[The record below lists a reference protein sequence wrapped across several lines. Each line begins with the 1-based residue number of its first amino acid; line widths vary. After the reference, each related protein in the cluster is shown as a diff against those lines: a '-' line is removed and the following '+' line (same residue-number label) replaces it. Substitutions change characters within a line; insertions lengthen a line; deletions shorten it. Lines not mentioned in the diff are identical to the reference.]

1 VKETVV
7 DHWRASDRELVSAL
21 SAAEVRFR
29 QAYSDMLNLLSEVDS
44 RGIAPNL
51 GYSNT
56 AALLVH
62 TLRISRS
69 DARHRLA
76 QAAEL
81 HTQTT
86 PTGTVVEAVLPQ
98 TAAALARGDI
108 GTEHVDVI
116 RKTLAGLPHLEAEKQ
131 VEAERVLLEQATED
145 DPRALARFGAR
156 VRDIVDPDGP
166 PPPVDEPVRP
176 ERELRRRIKRD
187 GTMEFTG
194 RLDAESAQLFEA
206 VLKPFDKSD
215 PGVEDHRGFAERA
228 GDAFV
233 DVLKMA
239 GNCPDL
245 PTHNG
250 VKTEIAL
257 TVSWETLRDAL
268 DDVVLPGGGQL
279 TAGEA
284 RRLACD
290 SHILPAVMNGNSKPV
305 DVAVPAYVVPAHIRR
320 ALVLRDGGCTFP
332 ACDRPASASD
342 SYHIRE
348 WLRGGP
354 TQLDNLVL
362 LCGQHHRL
370 IHRSEWTVALV
381 NDQAVFTPPVY
392 VDPQQRPRHNILRR
406 TTTRTTIAA

>member
-1 VKETVV
+1 M
-7 DHWRASDRELVSAL
+7 
-21 SAAEVRFR
+21 SAAEVRLR
-29 QAYSDMLNLLSEVDS
+29 QAYSEMLSLLSEADS

-86 PTGTVVEAVLPQ
+86 PTGSVVEAVLPQ
-98 TAAALARGDI
+98 TAAALARGEV
-108 GTEHVDVI
+108 GSEHVDVI
-116 RKTLAGLPHLEAEKQ
+116 RKMLAGLPQLGTEKRA
-131 VEAERVLLEQATED
+131 EAERVLLEQASED

-166 PPPVDEPVRP
+166 PPPADDEPVRP

-187 GTMEFTG
+187 GSMEFSG
-194 RLDAESAQLFEA
+194 RLDAESAQLFQA
-206 VLKPFDKSD
+206 VLAPFDKSD
-215 PGVEDHRGFAERA
+215 PGVEDHRGYAERA
-228 GDAFV
+228 GDALV
-233 DVLKMA
+233 DVLKLA

-250 VKTEIAL
+250 VKTEVAL

-284 RRLACD
+284 RRIACD

-305 DVAVPAYVVPAHIRR
+305 DVAVPAYVVPAHMRR
-320 ALVLRDGGCTFP
+320 ALVLRDQGCAFP
-332 ACDRPASASD
+332 ACDRPASACD
-342 SYHIRE
+342 SHHIRE

-362 LCGQHHRL
+362 LCGHHHRL

-381 NDQAVFTPPVY
+381 NDQAVFTPPAY
-392 VDPQQRPRHNILRR
+392 VDPHQRPRHNTLRR
-406 TTTRTTIAA
+406 TPTTTTITTTTIAA